1 MDLVLSLEVVASRP
15 TDKVFS
21 NRIIKLFGLQASSYH
36 CCSLSRFPKP
46 PGPGLPRPGGKH
58 GYRAVTAVTVKN
70 RIKPCKIYQKFKLF
84 FKFI

>member
-1 MDLVLSLEVVASRP
+1 MSAS
-15 TDKVFS
+15 K
-21 NRIIKLFGLQASSYH
+21 
-36 CCSLSRFPKP
+36 PKP

-70 RIKPCKIYQKFKLF
+70 RTKPCKIHQKFKLF